1 MPETTEQKTG
11 TAIAVRYRG
20 RGPQVRIYLGKLL
33 RMFIYQSDWKVLPMA
48 AIIAGLVSMVMKGGM
63 FRSMEGTLMGAY
75 AMVMVCIWNGCF
87 NSIQVICRERG
98 VIKREHRSGMHISSY
113 VLSHMLYQAFLCLLQ
128 TAITL
133 YVTKVVGMRYDLGKP
148 LLTPWFIVDF
158 GLTMFLITYA
168 ADMMAL
174 WISTLARNTTAA
186 MTVMPF
192 VLIFQLVFSGGMF
205 NLPEWSGPV
214 KALTI
219 SSPGLNALAAQA
231 DYNHQPLVALW
242 NTVQSMGDRELSGTV
257 NLGEVLDYLSKDT
270 SSTRD
275 IRAMEVGTDIT
286 VGQALDFL
294 SDDSKPL
301 THEIRSLRIDG
312 SFTWSEIQK
321 LLNEIEKSQVQ
332 QGEISEGKLKPSDF
346 IGLLRR
352 FGMLKDT
359 GNQIGGEMTLG
370 EVIDAVVKLGLMDDY
385 RDEKIEFKSTVGQ
398 VVDAITA
405 DDDAYG
411 LRGEDIPVKTTV
423 AELQQLIGVEKV
435 RVLLQE
441 KAAAASIKPQYEYSQ
456 ENVLHYWGHLALFI
470 LVFSALATVA
480 LEFIDKDRR

>member
-11 TAIAVRYRG
+11 TSIAVRYRG

-33 RMFIYQSDWKVLPMA
+33 RTFIYQNDWKVLPMA

-63 FRSMEGTLMGAY
+63 FRGMEGTLMGSY
-75 AMVMVCIWNGCF
+75 ALVMVCIWNGCF

-98 VIKREHRSGMHISSY
+98 VIKREHRSGMHISSF
-113 VLSHMLYQAFLCLLQ
+113 VLSHMIYQAFLCLMQ

-158 GLTMFLITYA
+158 GLTMFLFTYA

-174 WISTLARNTTAA
+174 WISTLARDTTTA

-219 SSPGLNALAAQA
+219 SSPGLNVLAAQA
-231 DYNHQPLVALW
+231 DYNHRPLVALW

-257 NLGEVLDYLSKDT
+257 NLGEVLDYLSKET
-270 SSTRD
+270 SSTKD

-286 VGQALDFL
+286 VGEALDFL
-294 SDDSKPL
+294 SDDSRAL
-301 THEIRSLRIDG
+301 TQKIRSVRIDG
-312 SFTWSEIQK
+312 SFTWSEIQN
-321 LLNEIEKSQVQ
+321 LLNELEKSQDQ
-332 QGEISEGKLKPSDF
+332 QGESSEGKLRPSDF
-346 IGLLRR
+346 IRLLRR
-352 FGMLKDT
+352 FGLLKDA
-359 GNQIGGEMTLG
+359 GNQIGGETTLG
-370 EVIDAVVKLGLMDDY
+370 DVIDAVVKLGLMDDY

-398 VVDAITA
+398 IVDVITA

-411 LRGEDIPVKTTV
+411 LRGEDIPVRTTV
-423 AELQQLIGVEKV
+423 AEVQQMIGVEKV

-441 KAAAASIKPQYEYSQ
+441 KAAAASVKADYDHTQK
-456 ENVLHYWGHLALFI
+456 NVFHCWGHIALFI
-470 LVFSALATVA
+470 LVFGALATTT
-480 LEFIDKDRR
+480 LEFIDKDQR